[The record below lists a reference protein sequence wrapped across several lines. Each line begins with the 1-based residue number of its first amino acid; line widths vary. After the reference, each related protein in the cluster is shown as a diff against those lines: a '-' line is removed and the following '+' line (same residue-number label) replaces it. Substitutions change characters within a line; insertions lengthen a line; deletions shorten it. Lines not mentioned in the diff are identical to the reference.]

1 MYSFLFLAAASL
13 VICLALTPLCRS
25 IFLRAGLLDHPDQVR
40 KTHAKPIPRIGGI
53 PIAIAYVGSFVLLL
67 FSPFHSGSILEQ
79 YLPIVWKLL
88 PAVGLIFL
96 TGLLDDL
103 IGLKSWQKLL
113 GQVAAAL
120 CAYWGGVQ
128 VTGIAGHLTDSWL
141 SLPLTVGWLVVCANA
156 FNLIDGVDGLATG
169 LGLFATVTTLI
180 AALLQGNWALA
191 VATAP
196 LAGALLGFLR
206 YNFNPAS
213 IFLGDSGSLL
223 VGFLLGCFGVL
234 WSQKSATLLAMTAPL
249 MALALPI
256 LDVCLSVVR
265 RFLRQQPIFGAD
277 RGHIHHRLL
286 DRGLSPRQVALLLYA
301 VGGLAALFSVAESLA
316 RTHLSLV
323 VLALFLAAA
332 GIFVGSLGYVEF
344 GVAGRVLLGGSVRR
358 LVGARIH
365 LRNLE
370 TSLVTAA
377 TPNDCWL
384 AIRDASLHLGFHH
397 VRVRLLGE
405 TYHAQ
410 FRPSSPTDC
419 WTMRIPLSPDDY
431 VNCSRE
437 VEGVAETTGIASF
450 AHLLGDKMRAK
461 LPSLRPSGSIDPQV
475 AALIAHVEAAKGT
488 GTALSASGSFH

>member
-1 MYSFLFLAAASL
+1 MYSFLFLAAISSI
-13 VICLALTPLCRS
+13 ICLLLTPLCRN
-25 IFLRAGLLDHPDQVR
+25 IFLRAGLLDQPDHVR
-40 KTHAKPIPRIGGI
+40 KTHAKAIPRIGGI
-53 PIAIAYVGSFVLLL
+53 PIAIAYVGSFGLLL
-67 FSPFHSGSILEQ
+67 VSPFQSGFVLEQ
-79 YLPIVWKLL
+79 YLPLVWKLL
-88 PAVGLIFL
+88 PAVGLIFA
-96 TGLLDDL
+96 TGLIDDL

-128 VTGIAGHLTDSWL
+128 VTGIAGHLTHSLL
-141 SLPLTVGWLVVCANA
+141 SLPLTVAWLVICANA

-169 LGLFATVTTLI
+169 LGLFATLTTLI

-234 WSQKSATLLAMTAPL
+234 WSQKSTTLLAMTAPI
-249 MALALPI
+249 MALAIPI
-256 LDVCLSVVR
+256 LDVCLSIIR

-286 DRGLSPRQVALLLYA
+286 DRGLSPRNVALLLYG
-301 VGGLAALFSVAESLA
+301 VGGLAALFSVAQSLA
-316 RTHLSLV
+316 QTHLSLV
-323 VLALFLAAA
+323 VLALFIAAI

-370 TSLVTAA
+370 SSLITAT

-384 AIRDASLHLGFHH
+384 AIRDTCLHLGFHH
-397 VRVRLLGE
+397 IRICLLGE
-405 TYHAQ
+405 TYQAQ
-410 FRPSSPTDC
+410 FRPSSTADC
-419 WTMRIPLSPDDY
+419 WTMRIPLSGGDY
-431 VNCSRE
+431 VNCARE
-437 VEGVAETTGIASF
+437 VEGAAEITGAASF
-450 AHLLGDKMRAK
+450 AHLLGTKMRAK
-461 LPSLRPSGSIDPQV
+461 LPSLRPSTSIDPQI
-475 AALIAHVEAAKGT
+475 AALIGHVEAESRTPMTVLG
-488 GTALSASGSFH
+488 